1 MEMKSHEAKL
11 KFAIADMI
19 VSQLAEET
27 VKILDELESRK

>member
-27 VKILDELESRK
+27 VKILDEMKSRK